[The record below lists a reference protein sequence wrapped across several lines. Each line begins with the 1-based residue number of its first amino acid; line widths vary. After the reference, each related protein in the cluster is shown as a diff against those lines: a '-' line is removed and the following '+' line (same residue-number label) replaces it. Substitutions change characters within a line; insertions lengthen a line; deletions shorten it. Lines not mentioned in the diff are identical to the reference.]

1 MNSAHFAQL
10 GDRRFSKRVL
20 VAAVL
25 VGAMVAAIGHA
36 EPTAEAAPVPTSEDR
51 ISVLEQQVSVLAEE
65 LDRAVTGA
73 AVPEDGNW
81 ENYYGVGPA
90 AAKVYRADQG
100 LSIGGYGE
108 VLFTHYSDST
118 DKGDV
123 FDTYR
128 AVLYVG
134 YKFSDKWVLNSEF
147 EFEHGGGS
155 EVFVEFLNLDYQH
168 SEALNFR
175 VGLILNPM
183 GFVNQLHEPTFYYG
197 GSRPEVEQ
205 RMIPTT
211 WRENGA
217 GIYGRVADRIT
228 YQAYALTSLDGIDF
242 SGKGYRDGR
251 QKGIK
256 AKAESW
262 SFVAR
267 ANVDLASGLVAG
279 GSVYTG
285 NQGQNLGVGSLGM
298 TMYEVHAA
306 YQRYGLTVRGL
317 LSQSFIDNPNSL
329 NLSPDAT
336 KVAANGYLAEESL
349 GWYVVGAYDVMPF
362 FLPDSKQSLEPF
374 VRYESVNTQKEFQT
388 APAMVCGDNLDASC
402 LKPQYNNEVITVGLQ
417 YKPLPQL
424 VFKLDYRYSK
434 EAVSGKAISK
444 ALEVGVGYVF

>member
-1 MNSAHFAQL
+1 LSAKEKLMLVFKNL
-10 GDRRFSKRVL
+10 NRFGMSTAGVVGRTLAGIAL
-20 VAAVL
+20 VSLASAA
-25 VGAMVAAIGHA
+25 GAADD
-36 EPTAEAAPVPTSEDR
+36 SER
-51 ISVLEQQVSVLAEE
+51 LSALEEQVSVLAEE

-81 ENYYGVGPA
+81 ENYFGVGPA
-90 AAKVYRADQG
+90 AAKIYRADKG

-108 VLFTHYSDST
+108 VLFTHYSPST
-118 DKGDV
+118 DKGDT

-147 EFEHGGGS
+147 EFEHAGGS
-155 EVFVEFLNLDYQH
+155 DVFVEFLNLDYQH

-217 GIYGRVADRIT
+217 GFYGRVADRIT

-256 AKAESW
+256 AKAENW

-267 ANVDLASGLVAG
+267 ADIDLAKGLIAG

-329 NLSPDAT
+329 NLSADAT
-336 KVAANGYLAEESL
+336 KVADNGYLAEESL
-349 GWYVVGAYDVMPF
+349 GWYVVGAYDVMPLIF
-362 FLPDSKQSLEPF
+362 SDSKQSLEPF
-374 VRYESVNTQKEFQT
+374 FRYESVNTQKEFQT
-388 APAMVCGDNLDASC
+388 APGAGNLRP
-402 LKPQYNNEVITVGLQ
+402 KYNNEVITAGLQ

-444 ALEVGVGYVF
+444 AVQVGVGYVF

>member
-1 MNSAHFAQL
+1 MNSAHFAQF
-10 GDRRFSKRVL
+10 GGRRFSKRVL

-90 AAKVYRADQG
+90 AAKIYRADRG

-217 GIYGRVADRIT
+217 GFYGRVADRIT
-228 YQAYALTSLDGIDF
+228 YQAYALTSLDGFDF

-267 ANVDLASGLVAG
+267 ADVDLASGLVAG

-329 NLSPDAT
+329 NLSPDAL
-336 KVAANGYLAEESL
+336 KVADNGYLAKESL
-349 GWYVVGAYDVMPF
+349 GWYVVGAYDVMPI

-374 VRYESVNTQKEFQT
+374 FRYESVNTQKEFQT
-388 APAMVCGDNLDASC
+388 APGAPNLRP
-402 LKPQYNNEVITVGLQ
+402 KYNNEIITVGLQ

>member
-1 MNSAHFAQL
+1 MIFDSSCLDSLLVSRRRICELARRGLFTSLALLPFA
-10 GDRRFSKRVL
+10 
-20 VAAVL
+20 A
-25 VGAMVAAIGHA
+25 GADD
-36 EPTAEAAPVPTSEDR
+36 SER
-51 ISVLEQQVSVLAEE
+51 ISALEEKVQVLAEE

-73 AVPEDGNW
+73 TVPEDGDW
-81 ENYYGVGPA
+81 QNYYGVGPA
-90 AAKVYRADQG
+90 AAKIYRADQG

-108 VLFTHYSDST
+108 VLFTHYSPST

-147 EFEHGGGS
+147 EFEHAGS
-155 EVFVEFLNLDYQH
+155 SDVFVEFLNLDYQH
-168 SEALNFR
+168 SQALNFR

-217 GIYGRVADRIT
+217 GFYGRVGERVT
-228 YQAYALTSLDGIDF
+228 YQVYALTSLDGFDF
-242 SGKGYRDGR
+242 SGTGYRDGR

-256 AKAESW
+256 AKAENW
-262 SFVAR
+262 SFVGR
-267 ANVDLASGLVAG
+267 ADIDLASGLLAG
-279 GSVYTG
+279 GSIYAG
-285 NQGQNLGVGSLGM
+285 NQGQNQGVGSLGM
-298 TMYEVHAA
+298 TMYELHAS

-317 LSQSFIDNPNSL
+317 FSQAFIDNPDSL
-329 NLSPDAT
+329 NLSGVSGT
-336 KVAANGYLAEESL
+336 KIVENGFLAKESMGGYIVA
-349 GWYVVGAYDVMPF
+349 AYDVMPL

-374 VRYESVNTQKEFQT
+374 VRYGRVNTQRAFQT
-388 APAMVCGDNLDASC
+388 APTSTCGDGMSSC
-402 LKPQYNNEVITVGLQ
+402 LRPQYNNEIITAGLQ

-424 VFKLDYRYSK
+424 VFKLDYRYSR
-434 EAVSGKAISK
+434 EAVSGNAIAK